1 MSLLEAKK
9 LSAFYDGSIAIS
21 EVDFL
26 VNKGSVIA
34 LMGRNGM
41 GKTTL
46 IHCVCGIISE
56 KSGLIKFNSVNIN
69 NLIDFQIANLGIGLV
84 PEGRRIFSNLTVHE
98 NLLVS
103 AREGEWDTKK
113 IYYLFPRL
121 SDRKYQLSSS
131 LSGGEQQM
139 LSIGRALMTNPRLLI
154 LDEATEGLSPLI
166 QKEIWN
172 VLETIKKSGLS
183 IIIVDKSLE
192 KLSKVADYFYF
203 LVKGK
208 VAWSG
213 KYDQLNDK
221 IIKNYLSI

>member
-9 LSAFYDGSIAIS
+9 LSAFYNGSSALS

-26 VNKGSVIA
+26 VNEGSVIA

-46 IHCVCGIISE
+46 IHCVCGIIKE
-56 KSGLIKFNSVNIN
+56 KSGLIKFNSVNIH
-69 NLIDFQIANLGIGLV
+69 NLNDFQIAKHGIGLV

-103 AREGEWDTKK
+103 ARKGEWDPKK
-113 IYYLFPRL
+113 IYDLFPRL
-121 SDRKYQLSSS
+121 LDRKYQSSSS

-139 LSIGRALMTNPRLLI
+139 LSIGRALMTNPKLLI

-172 VLETIKKSGLS
+172 VLATIKISGLS

-208 VAWSG
+208 VAWNG
-213 KYDQLNDK
+213 KYDQLNDQ
-221 IIKNYLSI
+221 IIKSYLSV

>member
-1 MSLLEAKK
+1 MSLLEVND
-9 LSAFYDGSIAIS
+9 LSAFYNGSLALS

-34 LMGRNGM
+34 LMGRNGV

-46 IHCVCGIISE
+46 IHCVCGLIKE
-56 KSGLIKFNSVNIN
+56 KSGQIKFNSVSIN
-69 NLIDFQIANLGIGLV
+69 KLIDFQIAKLGIGLV

-103 AREGEWDTKK
+103 ARKGEWDLRK
-113 IYYLFPRL
+113 IYDLFPRL
-121 SDRKYQLSSS
+121 FDRKYQLSSS

-139 LSIGRALMTNPRLLI
+139 LSIGRALMTNPKLLI

-172 VLETIKKSGLS
+172 VVATIKNSGLS

-203 LVKGK
+203 LVKGR
-208 VAWSG
+208 VAWNG
-213 KYDQLNDK
+213 KYNQLNDQ
-221 IIKNYLSI
+221 IIKHYLSI

>member
-9 LSAFYDGSIAIS
+9 LSAFYNGSSALS

-26 VNKGSVIA
+26 VNEGSVIA

-46 IHCVCGIISE
+46 IHCVCGIIKE
-56 KSGLIKFNSVNIN
+56 KSGLIKFNSVNIH
-69 NLIDFQIANLGIGLV
+69 NLNDFQIAKHGIGLV

-103 AREGEWDTKK
+103 ARKGEWDQKK
-113 IYYLFPRL
+113 IYDLFPRL
-121 SDRKYQLSSS
+121 LDRKYQSSSS

-139 LSIGRALMTNPRLLI
+139 LSIGRALMTNPKLLI

-172 VLETIKKSGLS
+172 VLTTIKISGLS

-208 VAWSG
+208 VAWNG
-213 KYDQLNDK
+213 KYDQLNDQ
-221 IIKNYLSI
+221 IIKSYLSV

>member
-9 LSAFYDGSIAIS
+9 LSAFYNGSSALS

-26 VNKGSVIA
+26 VNEGSVIA

-46 IHCVCGIISE
+46 IHCVCGIIKE
-56 KSGLIKFNSVNIN
+56 KSGLIKFNSVNIH
-69 NLIDFQIANLGIGLV
+69 NLNDFQIAKHGIGLV

-103 AREGEWDTKK
+103 ARKGEWDPKK
-113 IYYLFPRL
+113 IYDLFPRL
-121 SDRKYQLSSS
+121 LDRKYQSSS
-131 LSGGEQQM
+131 LLSGGEQQM
-139 LSIGRALMTNPRLLI
+139 LSIGRALMTNPKLLI

-172 VLETIKKSGLS
+172 VLATIKISGLS

-208 VAWSG
+208 VAWNG
-213 KYDQLNDK
+213 KYHQLNDQ
-221 IIKNYLSI
+221 IIKSYLSV

>member
-9 LSAFYDGSIAIS
+9 LSGFYSGSIALS

-26 VNKGSVIA
+26 VNEGSVIA

-56 KSGLIKFNSVNIN
+56 KSGLIKFNSVNIHD
-69 NLIDFQIANLGIGLV
+69 LIDFQIAKLGIGLV

-103 AREGEWDTKK
+103 AKEGEWDQKK
-113 IYYLFPRL
+113 IYDLFPRL
-121 SDRKYQLSSS
+121 LDRKYQLGGS

-139 LSIGRALMTNPRLLI
+139 LSIGRALMTNPKLLI

-172 VLETIKKSGLS
+172 VLTTLKKSGLS

-192 KLSKVADYFYF
+192 KLSTLADHFYF

-208 VAWSG
+208 IAWNG
-213 KYDQLNDK
+213 KYNQLNDK
-221 IIKNYLSI
+221 LIKSYLLI

>member
-9 LSAFYDGSIAIS
+9 LSAFYNGSSALS

-26 VNKGSVIA
+26 VNEGSVIA

-46 IHCVCGIISE
+46 IHCVCGIIKE
-56 KSGLIKFNSVNIN
+56 KSGLIKFNSVNIH
-69 NLIDFQIANLGIGLV
+69 NLNDFQIAKHGIGLV

-103 AREGEWDTKK
+103 ARKGEWDPKK
-113 IYYLFPRL
+113 IYDLFPRL
-121 SDRKYQLSSS
+121 LDRKYQSSS
-131 LSGGEQQM
+131 LLSGGEQQM
-139 LSIGRALMTNPRLLI
+139 LSIGRALMTNPKLLI

-172 VLETIKKSGLS
+172 VLATIKISGLS

-208 VAWSG
+208 VAWNG
-213 KYDQLNDK
+213 KYDQLNDQ
-221 IIKNYLSI
+221 IIKSYLSV